1 MRATG
6 RRSPAARM
14 PAGLSAA
21 METKHALPPC
31 QGVYS
36 LRGRPPDVRFTAN
49 IGRRPEGL
57 RGRRWAN
64 GRRHR
69 RPNLTDATP
78 RLAKRAGPAEQET
91 AGSELSGYCER
102 AGLARFERDLLGQHD
117 VANRKIAN
125 GQEAQADLWATV
137 FADLAD
143 IRSRSRIDPIAV
155 ARIAADHIEIA
166 CLRELPPLEG
176 REAMP
181 QQQQRA
187 SFGSALGAVSNEQ
200 RLCSPHP

>member
-1 MRATG
+1 VTCLNRLLQQNRPQAGVAQM
-6 RRSPAARM
+6 SPPLKPHRARM
-14 PAGLSAA
+14 DEVHSPQGSAWLGQRSA
-21 METKHALPPC
+21 K
-31 QGVYS
+31 G
-36 LRGRPPDVRFTAN
+36 
-49 IGRRPEGL
+49 
-57 RGRRWAN
+57 
-64 GRRHR
+64 

>member
-1 MRATG
+1 MSGLGQGGCRALSGTTSTLPIATG
-6 RRSPAARM
+6 LPLRFVS
-14 PAGLSAA
+14 GDGQ
-21 METKHALPPC
+21 HATPPT
-31 QGVYS
+31 
-36 LRGRPPDVRFTAN
+36 R
-49 IGRRPEGL
+49 
-57 RGRRWAN
+57 
-64 GRRHR
+64 
-69 RPNLTDATP
+69 DATP

-166 CLRELPPLEG
+166 RLRELPPLEG

-187 SFGSALGAVSNEQ
+187 SFGSALGAVSSEQ
-200 RLCSPHP
+200 RLCSPPP